1 MGTSMKIAKITG
13 GVVAALIAG
22 IAIVAVVARFSDG
35 PIGMFPGGPF
45 TTGKMTDYHVLQWQQ
60 FRPPQTI
67 ELQLAGEDTS
77 RTTWVIVNR
86 STAYIPASL
95 GFPPGKTWHLRADE
109 NGRAIIRMRGELYDV
124 RLDRISDPE
133 TEAVLAEL
141 IYKKYATGPP
151 SVGSVWYFKL
161 TSMIPIPG
169 SLEWKE
175 LLDAKRGK

>member
-1 MGTSMKIAKITG
+1 MKIVKIVG
-13 GVVAALIAG
+13 GVVAVLIGG

-45 TTGKMTDYHVLQWQQ
+45 TSGEMTDYHVVQWQQ

-86 STAYIPASL
+86 SKAYIPASL

-109 NGRAIIRMRGELYDV
+109 NGRAIIRMGGELFDV

-133 TEAVLAEL
+133 TEAALAEL
-141 IYKKYATGPP
+141 ISEKYDTAPP
-151 SVGSVWYFKL
+151 SVGDVWYFRL

-169 SLEWKE
+169 SVEWKA
-175 LLDAKRGK
+175 LLDAQRK